1 MEFYAVLLVQRTDV
15 AAQFRAKH
23 LFKRLAVGGNDMH
36 LDLSRTKG
44 GGDLQ
49 GHVTGAWGIPAGAI
63 DPGETARMAAARELL
78 EETGLSV
85 EVGALAEIP
94 VLYQA
99 RIARKVGVAQFSL
112 RAFVSHDFGGSLRAS
127 DEGIPRW
134 VQLDRV
140 GSLEGLLPNTAEIV
154 DAAASLVRG

>member
-1 MEFYAVLLVQRTDV
+1 MSLDGVATRSDASEVSRVIATAGVVVFDGDSVLLIEHGEG
-15 AAQFRAKH
+15 A
-23 LFKRLAVGGNDMH
+23 
-36 LDLSRTKG
+36 
-44 GGDLQ
+44 